1 MKILQIIDTLDIG
14 GAERILVNITNLLF
28 KRGVDV
34 SVLTTVINGP
44 MAEDLNPNIKI
55 NSIKRKRKYSILSMY
70 HLSCYV
76 KNYDI
81 LHVHLWH
88 NLKYVLFIKKM
99 FQLKNAIIFHDHFG
113 GKYNDYFFKFFK
125 NDFYY
130 IGVNNE
136 LCNKAE
142 LAGIERKK
150 ISLLKNFVDI
160 DIKGLKS
167 RNEINKVILI
177 SNFHIIKNIEFAVRL
192 INEYL
197 KIDNIQLDIYGH
209 IHNQAYYNKIVE
221 IIKSAGLSNSI
232 NIITDCKNITEV
244 LLNYDYG
251 LHVSKYET
259 GPLVLLEYIM
269 TRIPFLTYNT
279 GDVAK
284 EVSSV
289 IPEFVND
296 NFDIKNW
303 VERLQFGLS
312 NKTLLRERMD
322 GLNDFE
328 LLKDECYHKCQK
340 VYTIIK
346 NSL

>member
-44 MAEDLNPNIKI
+44 LAEDLNPNIKI
-55 NSIKRKRKYSILSMY
+55 ISVRRKRKYSILSMY
-70 HLSCYV
+70 HLFCYV

-113 GKYNDYFFKFFK
+113 GKYNDYFFKFFR

-130 IGVNNE
+130 IGVNDE

-142 LAGIERKK
+142 SAGIERKK
-150 ISLLKNFVDI
+150 ILLLKNFFDI
-160 DIKGLKS
+160 DIKGFRS
-167 RNEINKVILI
+167 RNKINKVILI

-197 KIDNIQLDIYGH
+197 KIDNIQLDIYGY
-209 IHNQAYYNKIVE
+209 IHNQAYYNKIVKN
-221 IIKSAGLSNSI
+221 IKSAGLSDNI

-244 LLNYDYG
+244 LLNYDFG

-296 NFDIKNW
+296 DFDIKNW
-303 VERLQFGLS
+303 VKRLQFGLS
-312 NKTLLRERMD
+312 NKALLRERMD

-328 LLKDECYHKCQK
+328 LLKDECYNKCQK